1 MPLIHLVRHGRIADV
16 PADPLDPELGEQ
28 GLEQARAAAR
38 ELNAHLPHPLP
49 ILTSPMRRCRQTA
62 APLAELWQATPVVE
76 PRVIEVPAP
85 RQPGLQRE
93 QWLKR
98 LLAADWTQADEGD
111 NGAAVAAW
119 RRGVREAI
127 LACGGDTV
135 IFTHFVPINVIV
147 GLALGQDSVCCFR
160 PDNGSVTVVEI
171 SAGGIRMVE
180 RGREVQTRVL

>member
-1 MPLIHLVRHGRIADV
+1 MPLIYLVRHGRIADV
-16 PADPLDPELGEQ
+16 PANPLDPELGEQ
-28 GLEQARAAAR
+28 GLEQARTAAR
-38 ELNAHLPHPLP
+38 ELQARLPHPLP

-62 APLAELWQATPVVE
+62 APLAELWQTVPVVE

-111 NGAAVAAW
+111 NGAVVAAW
-119 RRGVREAI
+119 RQGVREAI
-127 LACGGDTV
+127 LACAGDTV
-135 IFTHFVPINVIV
+135 IFTHFVPINVIA

-160 PDNGSVTVVEI
+160 PDNGSVTVVEV
-171 SAGGIRMVE
+171 SADGVRLVE
-180 RGREVQTRVL
+180 RGREVQTRVV